1 MSGFSE
7 FSLGSS
13 APILSAGK
21 SRWKP
26 EKGKYRASFIALP
39 NLENGKPQ
47 FEDADG
53 NPTNPSF
60 KGGRRLYKQGVGYFL
75 DHGPEYQKIA
85 GGPSKTTIA
94 TTLIFW
100 PVAPNGT
107 LDKTRF
113 GNGEFEVNTCVFS
126 LDKYRQLESI
136 NAEFPFSQHDLS
148 ITVTDP
154 QFHKMSFVSCRDNLL
169 LALKEKNP
177 DFFNQVVSMARPV
190 HANIQNDIAQ
200 DMTLDQIREKLSGE
214 VGSPVGGG
222 SFGGGSSSTIDVDD
236 VLDDVLG

>member
-1 MSGFSE
+1 MSGFSD
-7 FSLGSS
+7 FTLGSS
-13 APILSAGK
+13 APILSSGK

-26 EKGKYRASFIALP
+26 EKGKYRVTFVALP
-39 NLENGKPQ
+39 NLENGKPV
-47 FEDADG
+47 FEDEDG

-85 GGPSKTTIA
+85 GGPSKTTVA

-100 PVAPNGT
+100 PTSPNGV

-113 GNGEFEVNTCVFS
+113 GNGDFEIKTWVFS
-126 LDKYRQLESI
+126 VDKYRQLESI
-136 NAEFPFSQHDLS
+136 NAEFPLSQHDLN
-148 ITVTDP
+148 ITVTDA
-154 QFHKMSFVSCRDNLL
+154 QFHKMSFAPCKDSLFK
-169 LALKEKNP
+169 ALSEKNK
-177 DFFNQVVSMARPV
+177 DFYNTVISVAKAV
-190 HANIQNDIAQ
+190 HANVQNDIAQ

-214 VGSPVGGG
+214 VGSPVGN
-222 SFGGGSSSTIDVDD
+222 SFGGGGGSTIDVDD

>member
-1 MSGFSE
+1 MAGFSE

-13 APILSAGK
+13 SPILSAGK

-26 EKGKYRASFIALP
+26 EKGKYRATFVALP
-39 NLENGKPQ
+39 GLENGKPS

-85 GGPSKTTIA
+85 GQASKTTVA

-100 PVAPNGT
+100 PVNANGVV
-107 LDKTRF
+107 DKARF
-113 GNGEFEVNTCVFS
+113 ANGEFEVKTWVFS
-126 LDKYRQLESI
+126 LDKYRQLESV
-136 NAEFPFSQHDLS
+136 NAEFPLSQHDLT

-154 QFHKMSFVSCRDNLL
+154 QFHKMSFAPCKESLFRTLS
-169 LALKEKNP
+169 EKNP
-177 DFFNQVVSMARPV
+177 TLFNQIVDMAKPV
-190 HANIQNDIAQ
+190 HARIQDDIAQ
-200 DMTLDQIREKLSGE
+200 DLTLDQIREKLSGE
-214 VGSPVGGG
+214 VGSPVGNSGG
-222 SFGGGSSSTIDVDD
+222 SFSSDLNVDD